1 MSNKEVWWKQVP
13 AGVRLVET
21 AKKYLAEKKHL
32 FLYMDDT
39 EWKKSFVDEILSITV
54 DAVWSGQFY
63 GVFTLNLAELNDDE
77 TILTGI
83 ANHMHFQNLLTGNV
97 RELKENLPQETSVWV
112 LEHITPERQ
121 TELEALIPAIA
132 RQQAPILF
140 ICTPA
145 ERKRK
150 RVKGCMPVEL
160 TATKLDLQYYA
171 WTLLMGSI
179 SDALLEYAS
188 LLAVELSRLDV
199 SRCEE
204 ICANIREYL
213 EKPLEEL
220 DDVQRSAVHAAQ
232 VRGVEPAIEYGRM
245 YLIRRLGNRLN
256 AILPFHDEYETTF
269 TEAADVELRHMMYY
283 RNRLNLQ
290 PEEMTLLD
298 RLYHARNCISHLGV
312 LDFDVVELLL
322 KDALNW
328 Q

>member
-1 MSNKEVWWKQVP
+1 MAEEQTPHVGIIVAAHADYGSAMLRTAEFILGSLSDCSSISVDVAQEVSETVRRLNDAAERLDKG
-13 AGVRLVET
+13 AGVIVLT
-21 AKKYLAEKKHL
+21 DM
-32 FLYMDDT
+32 FGGT
-39 EWKKSFVDEILSITV
+39 PT
-54 DAVWSGQFY
+54 
-63 GVFTLNLAELNDDE
+63 NLALSLLGAHHVEVV
-77 TILTGI
+77 TG
-83 ANHMHFQNLLTGNV
+83 V
-97 RELKENLPQETSVWV
+97 NLP
-112 LEHITPERQ
+112 
-121 TELEALIPAIA
+121 
-132 RQQAPILF
+132 
-140 ICTPA
+140 
-145 ERKRK
+145 
-150 RVKGCMPVEL
+150 M
-160 TATKLDLQYYA
+160 
-171 WTLLMGSI
+171 LLKVFSC
-179 SDALLEYAS
+179 
-188 LLAVELSRLDV
+188 R
-199 SRCEE
+199 
-204 ICANIREYL
+204 